1 MSEKLQKVLA
11 RSGIGSR
18 REMETYISSGRVTVD
33 GKVAHL
39 GDRVS
44 ATQQVRVDGHVV
56 KLAAEEEQVCRVIAY
71 HKPEGEICSRTDPE
85 GRPTVFERLPK
96 MRGARWIAIGRLD
109 INTSGLLLFTTD
121 GELANRLMHPK
132 FEVER
137 EYAVR
142 VFGEVNDAIIQ
153 KLRTGVELED
163 GKASFKK
170 IKATGGEGINRW
182 FNVVLTEGRN
192 REVRRMW
199 ESQGTVVNR
208 LMRIR
213 YGDILLPKHLPAGGF
228 TECALDE
235 VNYLRKLV
243 KLPLETETLAK
254 AEDRDERRRRL
265 ASIKRAVR
273 KHQVLQKNDERG
285 NRKAELAADET
296 SKKPRNERQPRTEQ
310 QEQGGA
316 GRARSEHR
324 RSEQGKPAQRSD
336 RSDRAGSNSDSKPR
350 PKPGQKPGPKSGSKS
365 GPKPASRRRD

>member
-1 MSEKLQKVLA
+1 MSEKLQKILA
-11 RSGIGSR
+11 RSGLGSR
-18 REMETYISSGRVTVD
+18 REMEAYISAGRVNVD
-33 GKVAHL
+33 GKIAHL
-39 GDRVS
+39 GDRVTAS
-44 ATQQVRVDGHVV
+44 QVVRVDGHIV
-56 KLAAEEEQVCRVIAY
+56 KLAAETEQVCRVIAY

-85 GRPTVFERLPK
+85 GRPTVFDRLPH

-121 GELANRLMHPK
+121 GELANRLMHPR

-170 IKATGGEGINRW
+170 VKATGGEGINRW

-273 KHQVLQKNDERG
+273 KHQVLQQTDERSRSRSEAKG
-285 NRKAELAADET
+285 GKEQTAGEQT
-296 SKKPRNERQPRTEQ
+296 QKKPSNRP
-310 QEQGGA
+310 
-316 GRARSEHR
+316 AREPNSGENTQAR
-324 RSEQGKPAQRSD
+324 RDKPASRRPSD
-336 RSDRAGSNSDSKPR
+336 RPATDRATGGR
-350 PKPGQKPGPKSGSKS
+350 GQGRSQRQA
-365 GPKPASRRRD
+365 PKPASRRRD

>member
-11 RSGIGSR
+11 RSGVGSR
-18 REMETYISSGRVTVD
+18 REMETFISAGRVTVD

-39 GDRVS
+39 GDRIN
-44 ATQQVRVDGHVV
+44 ANQLVRVDGHPV

-71 HKPEGEICSRTDPE
+71 HKPEGEICTRTDPD
-85 GRPTVFERLPK
+85 GRPTVFDRLPNI
-96 MRGARWIAIGRLD
+96 RGARWIAIGRLD

-137 EYAVR
+137 EYSVR

-153 KLRTGVELED
+153 RLRTGVELED
-163 GKASFKK
+163 GKANFKK
-170 IKATGGEGINRW
+170 IKVMGGEGVNRW

-208 LMRIR
+208 LIRIR
-213 YGDILLPKHLPAGGF
+213 YGDLLLPKHLPAGGY
-228 TECALDE
+228 TEFALED

-243 KLPLETETLAK
+243 QLPLETQSLAK
-254 AEDRDERRRRL
+254 AEDRDERRRRM

-273 KHQVLQKNDERG
+273 KHQVNQKLGE
-285 NRKAELAADET
+285 KAEKPAAKPRQDNAAGEQ
-296 SKKPRNERQPRTEQ
+296 KKPRKTPFKGKSRT
-310 QEQGGA
+310 
-316 GRARSEHR
+316 RL
-324 RSEQGKPAQRSD
+324 
-336 RSDRAGSNSDSKPR
+336 
-350 PKPGQKPGPKSGSKS
+350 
-365 GPKPASRRRD
+365 